1 MNQRVRGYRATADVL
16 EGHGVA
22 RVIRPRSA
30 SPECVV
36 EGKPGVAAWLQ
47 LNKALQLPSASR
59 VSVHRRSRSPAALL
73 VLPRSTML

>member
-1 MNQRVRGYRATADVL
+1 
-16 EGHGVA
+16 
-22 RVIRPRSA
+22 
-30 SPECVV
+30 VV